1 MPNIRTYDQQVNA
14 PTPNEGGMRNVA
26 TAEEAA
32 GGFTAGIAEGLGA
45 FGSKIS
51 AYQEQNETS
60 KLSANLAIT
69 QANLTNKWNDTIKNA
84 DPNDPE
90 VAKNFLENEVG
101 PALDKAGEGLGTAGA
116 RDMYARARAGMQANF
131 IVKAHSDQAELA
143 GVAAVQNYV
152 TAKNQLTSSTLAD
165 PTSFEANMTLGNLV
179 IDGMKDIPIDKRL
192 ELKTGLAK
200 EQANAKIIGIANNN
214 PAEAEKELNSGK
226 YDKFM
231 DSADKTTLA
240 NHIRALADAQKAA
253 DNAARVEQT
262 RQNKEEV
269 NKVGNQITASTI
281 RDDGS
286 LAIPPDFFKQT
297 VQMSQM
303 PDADVG
309 QTRAMVDYGR
319 AVTAD
324 QERGRPAIT
333 DPVTYDDLTNRMFLP
348 QEDPNHATLTDVYR
362 ARADRHLSD
371 KDFSFIHGAVTSL
384 ARDPAK
390 ALQTKQFND
399 MVTGLKG
406 YIDKSSPL
414 LGQVNAVTADRYAQF
429 KRDMKPLFDR
439 EIAKGTPLADIDKQM
454 RGALKPYALTGK
466 EAISALKSFAI
477 PSRGLSPGTPIG
489 NTSVR
494 QAGESAEDFLKRV
507 K

>member
-1 MPNIRTYDQQVNA
+1 MPNIRVYDQQVDA
-14 PTPNEGGMRNVA
+14 PHANMSGMRNA
-26 TAEEAA
+26 AAEGEAA
-32 GGFTAGIAEGLGA
+32 GGFGMGVAEGLGVM
-45 FGSKIS
+45 GQKIS
-51 AYQEQNETS
+51 QAQEQNETS
-60 KLSANLAIT
+60 KLSANLATT

-90 VAKNFLENEVG
+90 VAKNFLENEVA

-116 RDMYARARAGMQANF
+116 RNMYAQARAQVQSHFM
-131 IVKAHSDQAELA
+131 IKAHSDQAELA

-152 TAKNQLTSSTLAD
+152 TAKNQLTSSTLSD
-165 PTSFEANMTLGNLV
+165 PTSFEANMSLGNLV
-179 IDGMKDIPIDKRL
+179 IDGMKDIPVDKRL

-226 YDKFM
+226 YDKYM

-240 NHIRALADAQKAA
+240 NHIRSLADAQKAA

-262 RQNKEEV
+262 RQNKEAV
-269 NKVGNQITASTI
+269 NVLGNQITASTI

-309 QTRAMVDYGR
+309 QTRAMIDYGR

-348 QEDPNHATLTDVYR
+348 AEDPNHLTLADVYR

-371 KDFSFIHGAVTSL
+371 KDFAFVHGAVVSL
-384 ARDPAK
+384 SKDPSK

-399 MVTGLKG
+399 IATGLKG
-406 YIDKSSPL
+406 YIDKSSPF
-414 LGQVNAVTADRYAQF
+414 LGQVNAVTADRYMQF
-429 KRDMKPLFDR
+429 KRDAKPIFDR
-439 EIAKGTPLADIDKQM
+439 EISKGTPLNEIEKQI
-454 RGALKPYALTGK
+454 RTLVPTYAIGKKEALQALKTYAT
-466 EAISALKSFAI
+466 S
-477 PSRGLSPGTPIG
+477 GLAAGAPVG
-489 NTSVR
+489 NKVVR
-494 QAGESAEDFLKRV
+494 QSGESAEDFLKRV